1 MRVCVRVRVAHVVCT
16 HACAR
21 ILTLDPP
28 SSRWQTQHARALT
41 HTCTCAH
48 ALEQKAD
55 VNVAGMVNG
64 FTPLF
69 AACENNDLVRS
80 TRNA

>member
-1 MRVCVRVRVAHVVCT
+1 MCVWVACGVQARLRT
-16 HACAR
+16 DSHAEPPLEQMA
-21 ILTLDPP
+21 DP
-28 SSRWQTQHARALT
+28 ARARA